1 MSQEQV
7 VIIIRVADDAATDA
21 LAKAAEEAEKLANA
35 TKKAGEEGDEA
46 GKKTDRWA
54 TVLTGLSSAVD
65 LAKTGLDIFVAGIS
79 AAGGAIGGAIDA
91 YREAEQSNRLLSE
104 ALARTGLQGEALATA
119 FNDLSAAADNFAA
132 RTGFSDEQIGAGL
145 TKFIQ
150 LTGQAKVT
158 TDDLSTILGLATRQQ
173 IEAADAADLYAKAL
187 KGDIGPLIDLIGITK
202 DQETAID
209 SLKTSEEKAAVAKK
223 LLQDAYKGAAEGANA
238 NFLAMTQLQN
248 AATDLQQGIGEVIVE
263 SGAFQ
268 VVLQPLTKLLTLA
281 TGAVTANKVT
291 LQGWILDGL
300 DAAIETV
307 QDLSGVVARN
317 ADFIAGLVTAVRL
330 AAGAFR
336 IFVNVVEAVNKIV
349 VGFVAGALTGVV
361 EGLSQLIRLASI
373 AAEELDEDLA
383 MGLRGAAEAAGEVS
397 EKLAGLSLASLES
410 AGADIG
416 DIGQAFTDM
425 GAAIDDTLP
434 MSNKIAGVF
443 GSIGEQA
450 AASRLQV
457 KGLREELGKAAA
469 EQKLPP
475 KPPPA
480 PPADAAKVDEARRK
494 AFEERIAAIRLEALT
509 TEDKRAAA
517 QLALNARLVEIDRDR
532 LTGSQRLLATAEASL
547 EYQKAI
553 ADLAKQAAEE
563 ALKVAEAEK
572 KAAEDAMKALGERI
586 DQEQALNEAITSR
599 LDAFAAGEQGVNRVA
614 AASARLNDVIGKSI
628 GISQRLNAGL
638 ITGAQATQQAIGTAG
653 GAVVTFADQLGASAA
668 AQAGILAL
676 FEGAAALAS
685 FAVGDIAGGAQHAA
699 AAALYGVVAGSSA
712 ASASGTTASAPA
724 VAASAGGGGAGGG
737 ISGEDA
743 ARRGAQILAEELS
756 ARGQDTTPI
765 TIIND
770 YRGSIN
776 ANSPAGQREIFRIA
790 DGGARQM
797 GASLMDLTNRR
808 GTR

>member
-21 LAKAAEEAEKLANA
+21 LAKAAEEAEKLAEA

-54 TVLTGLSSAVD
+54 TVLTGLSSGLD
-65 LAKTGLDIFVAGIS
+65 LAKAGLDIFVAGIS
-79 AAGGAIGGAIDA
+79 AAGEAVGATIDA
-91 YREAEQSNRLLSE
+91 YREVEQSNRLLTES
-104 ALARTGLQGEALATA
+104 LARTGLQGEELARA
-119 FNDLSAAADNFAA
+119 FADLSKSADDFAS

-145 TKFIQ
+145 TKLIQ
-150 LTGQAKVT
+150 LTGDAKVS
-158 TDDLSTILGLATRQQ
+158 TDDLSTILGIATRQQ

-202 DQETAID
+202 DQEAAID

-223 LLQDAYKGAAEGANA
+223 LLQEGFKGAAEGANA
-238 NFLAMTQLQN
+238 NFLAMTQLRN
-248 AATDLQQGIGEVIVE
+248 ATADLQQGIGEVIVE
-263 SGAFQ
+263 SGLFQ
-268 VVLQPLTKLLTLA
+268 VVLTPLTKLLNLV
-281 TGAVTANKVT
+281 TGAVSANKVT

-300 DAAIETV
+300 DAAIDVV
-307 QDLSGVVARN
+307 QDLSGVVAQN
-317 ADFIAGLVTAVRL
+317 ADFIAGLVTVVRL
-330 AAGAFR
+330 GAGAFR
-336 IFVNVVEAVNKIV
+336 IFINVVEAVNKIV

-373 AAEELDEDLA
+373 AAEELDGDLA
-383 MGLRGAAEAAGEVS
+383 MGLRAASVAAGEVS

-416 DIGQAFTDM
+416 DIGAAFDDM
-425 GAAIDDTLP
+425 GAAIEDTLP

-443 GSIGEQA
+443 NAIGEQA

-457 KGLREELGKAAA
+457 KGLRDELGKAAA

-480 PPADAAKVDEARRK
+480 PPADTAKAEEARRK
-494 AFEERIAAIRLEALT
+494 AFEERIAAIRVEALT

-517 QLALNARLVEIDRDR
+517 QLQLNARLVEIERDR
-532 LTGSQRLLATAEASL
+532 LAGSQRLLATTEASL
-547 EYQKAI
+547 EYQKTL
-553 ADLAKQAAEE
+553 ADLAKTAAEE

-614 AASARLNDVIGKSI
+614 AASARLNDVIGKSL

-676 FEGAAALAS
+676 FEAAAALAS

-712 ASASGTTASAPA
+712 AAGAGSSASAPA
-724 VAASAGGGGAGGG
+724 VAASGGGAAGSGV
-737 ISGEDA
+737 SGEDA

-756 ARGQDTTPI
+756 ARGQDNAPI

-808 GTR
+808 INPR